1 MSSVCRSTC
10 VSTCNN
16 PPSVVQRARCPTL
29 GQPAWKTAEER
40 HAHHLPVAF
49 AWQPDGGSRHQA
61 ADASDWL
68 NRLAEADRQNS
79 FQGTFVYER
88 NGSFST
94 HEIWHRVESDGAV
107 RERLLQLD
115 GARQE
120 VVRVDGRTQCI
131 SGGLA
136 DQLADAQLWP
146 VRKFDPS
153 QLASW
158 YDLRLVGESRVAGR
172 PAVVLAVTPR
182 DQHRYG
188 FELHLD
194 RDTGLPL
201 KSLLLN
207 EKGQLLER
215 FQFTQLNTGAAPAED
230 QLQAGAECQ
239 VVGPA
244 KADGE
249 KTVAWRSEWLPPGFT
264 LTRSFMRRSPVTPD
278 PVACL
283 TYGDGLARFSVF
295 IEPLHGAMVGDARSQ
310 LGPTVVVSK
319 RLQTDDGGQMVTVVG
334 EVPLGTAERVAL
346 SIRPEAA
353 AQK

>member
-1 MSSVCRSTC
+1 MAV
-10 VSTCNN
+10 
-16 PPSVVQRARCPTL
+16 
-29 GQPAWKTAEER
+29 PAT
-40 HAHHLPVAF
+40 
-49 AWQPDGGSRHQA
+49 QA

-249 KTVAWRSEWLPPGFT
+249 DRGLALGMAAARFHPDPQFHASQSGH
-264 LTRSFMRRSPVTPD
+264 PD

>member
-1 MSSVCRSTC
+1 MRTTSLLLL
-10 VSTCNN
+10 
-16 PPSVVQRARCPTL
+16 L
-29 GQPAWKTAEER
+29 GSLMAVPAT
-40 HAHHLPVAF
+40 
-49 AWQPDGGSRHQA
+49 QA

-158 YDLRLVGESRVAGR
+158 YDLRLVGESRVAGAR
-172 PAVVLAVTPR
+172 
-182 DQHRYG
+182 QW
-188 FELHLD
+188 
-194 RDTGLPL
+194 
-201 KSLLLN
+201 SL
-207 EKGQLLER
+207 R
-215 FQFTQLNTGAAPAED
+215 
-230 QLQAGAECQ
+230 
-239 VVGPA
+239 
-244 KADGE
+244 
-249 KTVAWRSEWLPPGFT
+249 
-264 LTRSFMRRSPVTPD
+264 
-278 PVACL
+278 
-283 TYGDGLARFSVF
+283 
-295 IEPLHGAMVGDARSQ
+295 
-310 LGPTVVVSK
+310 
-319 RLQTDDGGQMVTVVG
+319 
-334 EVPLGTAERVAL
+334 
-346 SIRPEAA
+346 
-353 AQK
+353 